1 MRESYVEYILGECK
15 SDRIS
20 HYCTA
25 YATADDFIAAA
36 KSGFC
41 GKRYI
46 LGQGNII
53 YALRNYLDERRG
65 TDFSEDA
72 KKLYNRCV
80 SRTDDMFSL
89 NRERKNVNYDELF
102 ELLVDVNWL
111 VASIWTAQKKQRVN
125 ILLERNIDA
134 IHTRLR
140 NALEND
146 FRQQAYWY
154 EEQCGYIEESG
165 KLRNQLFQG
174 MCSNPEVQ
182 QYIPMSADERDK
194 VLRQAKDCSV
204 YALALYYA
212 LTATLVKS
220 EEIRRMR

>member
-25 YATADDFIAAA
+25 YATSDDLIQAA
-36 KSGFC
+36 KSEFC

-53 YALRNYLDERRG
+53 YALQNYLDEQRE
-65 TDFSEDA
+65 TVFSQDA

-89 NRERKNVNYDELF
+89 NRDRKNVNYDELF

-111 VASIWTAQKKQRVN
+111 VASIWTVQKKQRVN
-125 ILLERNIDA
+125 VPLESNIDV
-134 IHTRLR
+134 IYTRLR

-146 FRQQAYWY
+146 FRQQAYWH
-154 EEQCGYIEESG
+154 EEQCGYIEEAG
-165 KLRNQLFQG
+165 KLKNQVFPGLCF
-174 MCSNPEVQ
+174 SPEVQ

-194 VLRQAKDCSV
+194 VLRQAKDNSV